1 MLGLASCNNIGEY
14 ITKVERSKQF
24 KRALRGVVFC
34 YDESDDSGYDS
45 DNVEYPPTI
54 CPSPCQS
61 PTRSYAPK
69 YEHAPFI
76 PSLVDLH
83 SPSCVQS
90 LENLSESAGPFR
102 YSTGSIDNIEKLK
115 DINAPGDVNKIDVCD
130 LPSGWALAKHLETG
144 RTFYVNASKEVGFYF
159 FFFFW

>member
-1 MLGLASCNNIGEY
+1 
-14 ITKVERSKQF
+14 
-24 KRALRGVVFC
+24 
-34 YDESDDSGYDS
+34 
-45 DNVEYPPTI
+45 
-54 CPSPCQS
+54 
-61 PTRSYAPK
+61 
-69 YEHAPFI
+69 
-76 PSLVDLH
+76 
-83 SPSCVQS
+83 VQS